1 MNNKKATELIETLSQ
16 FDRENFQ
23 EFEYSE
29 IKASTTKAILFC
41 GEKWE
46 QWIPISQL
54 RVDDKENILVANWLY
69 DKIFPYEGFY
79 D

>member
-1 MNNKKATELIETLSQ
+1 MNKKATELIETLSQ

-29 IKASTTKAILFC
+29 IKASTPKAILFC

-46 QWIPISQL
+46 QWIPVSQL
-54 RVDDKENILVANWLY
+54 RVDDKENIDPTKYMHRFL
-69 DKIFPYEGFY
+69 
-79 D
+79 